1 MSAPEMI
8 GSGFEPAPT
17 VREQLENRELGTTS
31 LSVNMASKLSSLS
44 YYDSA
49 ADDPHS
55 TNLYVGNLSM
65 KIDEEQLC
73 KIFGQYGPLASIK
86 IMWPRND
93 EERKRDR
100 NCGFVAYMSRANA
113 EKVDLWHACF
123 MPEQLF
129 LFLISMKSSAT
140 E

>member
-1 MSAPEMI
+1 MSAPQMI

-17 VREQLENRELGTTS
+17 VREQLETRELGTSS
-31 LSVNMASKLSSLS
+31 LSANMASKLSSLS

-86 IMWPRND
+86 IMWPRNE

-113 EKVDLWHACF
+113 EKVR
-123 MPEQLF
+123 Q
-129 LFLISMKSSAT
+129 
-140 E
+140 